1 MKTVKPVKHPIPETF
16 ASTLNQYIQFIR
28 LEKGLSDNSIASYKH
43 DIGRYLTFI
52 HDTIG
57 LRDLGGVSM
66 NHIHNYLQE
75 LTAMNLSTGSIAR
88 NISSIRGFHAFLMR
102 EKLTEANPAKMID
115 LPRQAKKLPAVLS
128 VEEVDAIL
136 SAPDRS
142 TLVGMRDAA
151 ILECLYGT
159 GIRVSELIFLQM
171 DQLFFDIGF
180 LRVIGKGNKERLVP
194 LGEPALN
201 AIQAWVD
208 KARPTF
214 AGGTGGARVAGAE
227 VGSGA
232 SGGTGGASGAGA
244 GSSLPSSLP
253 GGAQTQNR
261 VFINQRG
268 APLSRMTI
276 WNIVRKYSVATGIEK
291 HVYPHIFR
299 HSFATHLL
307 EGGADLRSVQEMLGH
322 VSIITTEI
330 YTHVDRTLLHQVH
343 KEFHPRA

>member
-1 MKTVKPVKHPIPETF
+1 MKPVKPVKHPIPEIF

-43 DIGRYLTFI
+43 DVGRYLTFI

-102 EKLTEANPAKMID
+102 ENLTEANPAKMID

-128 VEEVDAIL
+128 VEEVESIL

-194 LGEPALN
+194 LGEPALK
-201 AIQAWVD
+201 AIQSWVE

-214 AGGTGGARVAGAE
+214 AIAAGGGGSRAV
-227 VGSGA
+227 SGQ
-232 SGGTGGASGAGA
+232 
-244 GSSLPSSLP
+244 P

>member
-1 MKTVKPVKHPIPETF
+1 
-16 ASTLNQYIQFIR
+16 
-28 LEKGLSDNSIASYKH
+28 
-43 DIGRYLTFI
+43 
-52 HDTIG
+52 
-57 LRDLGGVSM
+57 
-66 NHIHNYLQE
+66 
-75 LTAMNLSTGSIAR
+75 
-88 NISSIRGFHAFLMR
+88 
-102 EKLTEANPAKMID
+102 
-115 LPRQAKKLPAVLS
+115 
-128 VEEVDAIL
+128 
-136 SAPDRS
+136 
-142 TLVGMRDAA
+142 
-151 ILECLYGT
+151 
-159 GIRVSELIFLQM
+159 
-171 DQLFFDIGF
+171 
-180 LRVIGKGNKERLVP
+180 
-194 LGEPALN
+194 EPALK
-201 AIQAWVD
+201 AIQAWVE

-214 AGGTGGARVAGAE
+214 AGGAGGARVAGTEA
-227 VGSGA
+227 GSGA
-232 SGGTGGASGAGA
+232 SSGAGGASVAGA
-244 GSSLPSSLP
+244 GLP